1 MVAEVK
7 KIRRPL
13 FLGIFA
19 YVATIFINKSTQL
32 TGKTIRLP
40 HNIWYTNLNIL
51 PRIGVERLMH
61 KMRFFQSV
69 QFKLVIMYLLL
80 IIVAM
85 QVIGAYFVRELEGQL
100 EKNFQDSI
108 TNSITLLDYN
118 AREEIIKNSDNS
130 VKLQNDIRELL
141 VDFSRASSNLIEV
154 RIVDDKGKILGTS
167 NLNNQG
173 IVGQK
178 SNDPL
183 VKRTLSLGTTSED
196 KIYKDESNKN
206 NRVWV
211 NVSSIKN
218 KGKVIG
224 AIYLV
229 ADIESVY
236 KQVDDITNIFITGT
250 LIAMIITAVLG
261 ILLSRTI
268 TKPIVEM
275 KRQAYAMARG
285 NYSRKVKVYGVDEIG
300 ELADSFNTLTKRV
313 QEAQAMTE
321 GERRKLS
328 SVLAYM
334 TDGVIATD
342 RRGKVILI
350 NTPAEK
356 MLRVKHE
363 SANGRSIIDV
373 LDIGDTYQFE
383 DLMEVDG
390 SLTMDRST
398 LDKPYV
404 LRANFSVIQR
414 ETGFNNGVIAVL
426 HDITDQ
432 EKVDQERRD
441 FVSNVSHE
449 LRTPLTSMHS
459 YLEALSD
466 GAWEDK
472 EIAPRFLEVTQNET
486 ERMIRLVNDLLKL
499 SRMDGGREQLEK
511 SFVNF
516 TDFFNHIID
525 RFEMMKKETIM
536 FKRHIPREP
545 VIIEIDEDKVMQVL
559 DNIISNANKYS
570 PDGGRISFYLKKFED
585 EIEVSIADEG
595 LGVPDEDL
603 ANVFDRFFRVDKAR
617 SREMGG
623 TGLGLA
629 IAREVIEAHGGRIWA
644 ERNKT
649 KGTIIKFTLPYSD
662 LPEDDWE

>member
-1 MVAEVK
+1 
-7 KIRRPL
+7 
-13 FLGIFA
+13 
-19 YVATIFINKSTQL
+19 
-32 TGKTIRLP
+32 
-40 HNIWYTNLNIL
+40 
-51 PRIGVERLMH
+51 MH

-141 VDFSRASSNLIEV
+141 VDYSRASSNLIEV

-178 SNDPL
+178 SNNPL

-218 KGKVIG
+218 KGQVIG

-268 TKPIVEM
+268 TKPIIEM

>member
-1 MVAEVK
+1 
-7 KIRRPL
+7 
-13 FLGIFA
+13 
-19 YVATIFINKSTQL
+19 
-32 TGKTIRLP
+32 
-40 HNIWYTNLNIL
+40 
-51 PRIGVERLMH
+51 MH

-141 VDFSRASSNLIEV
+141 VDYSRASSNLIEV

-218 KGKVIG
+218 KGQVIG

-236 KQVDDITNIFITGT
+236 KQVDDIRNIFITGT

-268 TKPIVEM
+268 TKPIIEM

>member
-1 MVAEVK
+1 M
-7 KIRRPL
+7 
-13 FLGIFA
+13 GIFA
-19 YVATIFINKSTQL
+19 YLVTIFINKSTQL
-32 TGKTIRLP
+32 TGKTICLH

-141 VDFSRASSNLIEV
+141 VDYSRASSNLIEV

-218 KGKVIG
+218 KGQVIG

-268 TKPIVEM
+268 TKPIIEM

>member
-1 MVAEVK
+1 M
-7 KIRRPL
+7 
-13 FLGIFA
+13 GISA
-19 YVATIFINKSTQL
+19 YLISIFINKLTQI

-40 HNIWYTNLNIL
+40 CNIWYTNLNIL

-141 VDFSRASSNLIEV
+141 VDYSRASSNIIEV

-167 NLNNQG
+167 NLDNQG

-218 KGKVIG
+218 KGQVIG

-268 TKPIVEM
+268 TKPIIEM

-536 FKRHIPREP
+536 FKRHIPKEP

-644 ERNKT
+644 ERNKS

>member
-1 MVAEVK
+1 
-7 KIRRPL
+7 
-13 FLGIFA
+13 
-19 YVATIFINKSTQL
+19 
-32 TGKTIRLP
+32 
-40 HNIWYTNLNIL
+40 
-51 PRIGVERLMH
+51 MH

-141 VDFSRASSNLIEV
+141 VDYSRASSNLIEV

-218 KGKVIG
+218 KGQVTG

-268 TKPIVEM
+268 TKPIIEM

>member
-1 MVAEVK
+1 
-7 KIRRPL
+7 
-13 FLGIFA
+13 
-19 YVATIFINKSTQL
+19 
-32 TGKTIRLP
+32 
-40 HNIWYTNLNIL
+40 
-51 PRIGVERLMH
+51 MH

-141 VDFSRASSNLIEV
+141 VDYSRASSNLIEV

-218 KGKVIG
+218 KGQVIG

-644 ERNKT
+644 ERNKN
-649 KGTIIKFTLPYSD
+649 KGTTIKFTLPYSD

>member
-1 MVAEVK
+1 M
-7 KIRRPL
+7 
-13 FLGIFA
+13 GIFA
-19 YVATIFINKSTQL
+19 YLVTIFINKSTQL
-32 TGKTIRLP
+32 TGKTIRLH

-141 VDFSRASSNLIEV
+141 VDYSRASSNLIEV

-218 KGKVIG
+218 KGQVIG

-236 KQVDDITNIFITGT
+236 KQVDDIRNIFITGT

-268 TKPIVEM
+268 TKPIIEM

>member
-1 MVAEVK
+1 M
-7 KIRRPL
+7 
-13 FLGIFA
+13 GIFA
-19 YVATIFINKSTQL
+19 YLVTIFINKSTQL
-32 TGKTIRLP
+32 TGKTIRLH

-141 VDFSRASSNLIEV
+141 VDYSRASSNLIEV

-183 VKRTLSLGTTSED
+183 VKRALSLGTTSED

-218 KGKVIG
+218 KGQVIG

-268 TKPIVEM
+268 TKPIIEM

>member
-1 MVAEVK
+1 
-7 KIRRPL
+7 
-13 FLGIFA
+13 
-19 YVATIFINKSTQL
+19 
-32 TGKTIRLP
+32 
-40 HNIWYTNLNIL
+40 
-51 PRIGVERLMH
+51 MH

-141 VDFSRASSNLIEV
+141 VDYSRASSNLIEV

-218 KGKVIG
+218 KGQVIG

-268 TKPIVEM
+268 TKPIIEM

-499 SRMDGGREQLEK
+499 SRMDGGREQLEI

>member
-1 MVAEVK
+1 M
-7 KIRRPL
+7 
-13 FLGIFA
+13 GISA
-19 YVATIFINKSTQL
+19 YLITIFINKLTQI

-40 HNIWYTNLNIL
+40 CNIWYTNLNIL

-141 VDFSRASSNLIEV
+141 VDYSRASSNIIEV

-167 NLNNQG
+167 NLDNQG

-218 KGKVIG
+218 KGQVIG

-250 LIAMIITAVLG
+250 LITMIITAVLG

-268 TKPIVEM
+268 TKPIIEM

-536 FKRHIPREP
+536 FKRHIPKEP

-644 ERNKT
+644 ERNKS

>member
-1 MVAEVK
+1 
-7 KIRRPL
+7 
-13 FLGIFA
+13 
-19 YVATIFINKSTQL
+19 
-32 TGKTIRLP
+32 
-40 HNIWYTNLNIL
+40 
-51 PRIGVERLMH
+51 
-61 KMRFFQSV
+61 
-69 QFKLVIMYLLL
+69 
-80 IIVAM
+80 
-85 QVIGAYFVRELEGQL
+85 GQL

-141 VDFSRASSNLIEV
+141 VDYSRASSNLIEV

-218 KGKVIG
+218 KGQVIG

-268 TKPIVEM
+268 TKPIIEM

-426 HDITDQ
+426 LDITDQ

>member
-1 MVAEVK
+1 
-7 KIRRPL
+7 
-13 FLGIFA
+13 
-19 YVATIFINKSTQL
+19 
-32 TGKTIRLP
+32 
-40 HNIWYTNLNIL
+40 
-51 PRIGVERLMH
+51 MH

-141 VDFSRASSNLIEV
+141 VDYSRASSNLIEV

-218 KGKVIG
+218 KGQVIG

-644 ERNKT
+644 ERNKN

>member
-1 MVAEVK
+1 
-7 KIRRPL
+7 
-13 FLGIFA
+13 
-19 YVATIFINKSTQL
+19 
-32 TGKTIRLP
+32 
-40 HNIWYTNLNIL
+40 
-51 PRIGVERLMH
+51 MH

-141 VDFSRASSNLIEV
+141 VDYSRASSNLIEV

-218 KGKVIG
+218 KGQVIG

-268 TKPIVEM
+268 TKPIIEM

-313 QEAQAMTE
+313 QEAQA
-321 GERRKLS
+321 
-328 SVLAYM
+328 M

>member
-1 MVAEVK
+1 
-7 KIRRPL
+7 
-13 FLGIFA
+13 
-19 YVATIFINKSTQL
+19 
-32 TGKTIRLP
+32 
-40 HNIWYTNLNIL
+40 
-51 PRIGVERLMH
+51 MH

-141 VDFSRASSNLIEV
+141 VDYSRASSNLIEV

-218 KGKVIG
+218 KGQVIG

-236 KQVDDITNIFITGT
+236 KQVDDIINIFITGT

-268 TKPIVEM
+268 TKPIIEM

>member
-1 MVAEVK
+1 M
-7 KIRRPL
+7 
-13 FLGIFA
+13 GIFA
-19 YVATIFINKSTQL
+19 YLVTIFINKSTQL

-141 VDFSRASSNLIEV
+141 VDYSRASSNLIEV

-218 KGKVIG
+218 KGQVIG

-268 TKPIVEM
+268 TKPIIEM

-644 ERNKT
+644 ERNKN

>member
-1 MVAEVK
+1 M
-7 KIRRPL
+7 
-13 FLGIFA
+13 GIFA
-19 YVATIFINKSTQL
+19 YLVTIFINKSTQL
-32 TGKTIRLP
+32 TGKTIRLH

-108 TNSITLLDYN
+108 TNSITLLDYI

-141 VDFSRASSNLIEV
+141 VDYSRASSNLIEV

-218 KGKVIG
+218 KGQVIG

-268 TKPIVEM
+268 TKPIIEM

>member
-1 MVAEVK
+1 M
-7 KIRRPL
+7 
-13 FLGIFA
+13 GIFA
-19 YVATIFINKSTQL
+19 YLVTIFINKSTQL

-40 HNIWYTNLNIL
+40 YNIWYTNLNIL

-141 VDFSRASSNLIEV
+141 VDYSRASSNLIEV

-218 KGKVIG
+218 KGQVIG

-275 KRQAYAMARG
+275 KRQAYEMARG

-644 ERNKT
+644 ERNKN

>member
-1 MVAEVK
+1 M
-7 KIRRPL
+7 
-13 FLGIFA
+13 GIFA
-19 YVATIFINKSTQL
+19 YLVTIFINKSTQL

-141 VDFSRASSNLIEV
+141 VDYSRASSNLIEV

-218 KGKVIG
+218 KGQVIG

-414 ETGFNNGVIAVL
+414 ETGFNNRVIAVL

-644 ERNKT
+644 ERNKN

>member
-1 MVAEVK
+1 
-7 KIRRPL
+7 
-13 FLGIFA
+13 
-19 YVATIFINKSTQL
+19 
-32 TGKTIRLP
+32 
-40 HNIWYTNLNIL
+40 
-51 PRIGVERLMH
+51 MH

-85 QVIGAYFVRELEGQL
+85 QVISAYFVRELEGQL

-141 VDFSRASSNLIEV
+141 VDYSRASSNLIEV

-218 KGKVIG
+218 KGQVIG

-644 ERNKT
+644 ERNKN

>member
-1 MVAEVK
+1 MTT
-7 KIRRPL
+7 

-19 YVATIFINKSTQL
+19 YLGTIFINKSTQL
-32 TGKTIRLP
+32 TGKTIRLH

-141 VDFSRASSNLIEV
+141 VDYSRASSNLIEV

-218 KGKVIG
+218 KGQVIG

-268 TKPIVEM
+268 TKPIIEM

>member
-1 MVAEVK
+1 
-7 KIRRPL
+7 
-13 FLGIFA
+13 
-19 YVATIFINKSTQL
+19 
-32 TGKTIRLP
+32 
-40 HNIWYTNLNIL
+40 
-51 PRIGVERLMH
+51 
-61 KMRFFQSV
+61 
-69 QFKLVIMYLLL
+69 
-80 IIVAM
+80 
-85 QVIGAYFVRELEGQL
+85 RELEGQL

-141 VDFSRASSNLIEV
+141 VDYSRASSNLIEV

-218 KGKVIG
+218 KGQVIG

-268 TKPIVEM
+268 TKPIIEM

>member
-1 MVAEVK
+1 
-7 KIRRPL
+7 
-13 FLGIFA
+13 
-19 YVATIFINKSTQL
+19 
-32 TGKTIRLP
+32 
-40 HNIWYTNLNIL
+40 
-51 PRIGVERLMH
+51 
-61 KMRFFQSV
+61 
-69 QFKLVIMYLLL
+69 
-80 IIVAM
+80 
-85 QVIGAYFVRELEGQL
+85 
-100 EKNFQDSI
+100 NFQDSI

-141 VDFSRASSNLIEV
+141 VDYSRASSNLIEV

-218 KGKVIG
+218 KGQVIG

-644 ERNKT
+644 ERNKN

>member
-1 MVAEVK
+1 M
-7 KIRRPL
+7 
-13 FLGIFA
+13 GIFA
-19 YVATIFINKSTQL
+19 YLVTIFINKSTQL

-141 VDFSRASSNLIEV
+141 VDYSRASSNLIEV

-218 KGKVIG
+218 KGQVIG

-334 TDGVIATD
+334 TDCVIATD

-644 ERNKT
+644 ERNKN

>member
-1 MVAEVK
+1 
-7 KIRRPL
+7 
-13 FLGIFA
+13 
-19 YVATIFINKSTQL
+19 
-32 TGKTIRLP
+32 
-40 HNIWYTNLNIL
+40 
-51 PRIGVERLMH
+51 
-61 KMRFFQSV
+61 
-69 QFKLVIMYLLL
+69 
-80 IIVAM
+80 
-85 QVIGAYFVRELEGQL
+85 LEGQL

-141 VDFSRASSNLIEV
+141 VDYSRASSNLIEV

-218 KGKVIG
+218 KGQVIG

-268 TKPIVEM
+268 TKPIIEM

>member
-1 MVAEVK
+1 M
-7 KIRRPL
+7 
-13 FLGIFA
+13 GIFA
-19 YVATIFINKSTQL
+19 YLVTIFINKSTQL

-141 VDFSRASSNLIEV
+141 VDYSRASSNLIEV

-218 KGKVIG
+218 KGQVIG

-466 GAWEDK
+466 GAWENK

-644 ERNKT
+644 ERNKN

>member
-1 MVAEVK
+1 M
-7 KIRRPL
+7 
-13 FLGIFA
+13 GIFA
-19 YVATIFINKSTQL
+19 YLVTIFINKSTQL
-32 TGKTIRLP
+32 TGKTIRLH

-141 VDFSRASSNLIEV
+141 VDYSRASSNLIEV

-218 KGKVIG
+218 KGQVIG

-268 TKPIVEM
+268 TKPIIEM

-390 SLTMDRST
+390 SLKMDRST

>member
-1 MVAEVK
+1 
-7 KIRRPL
+7 
-13 FLGIFA
+13 
-19 YVATIFINKSTQL
+19 
-32 TGKTIRLP
+32 
-40 HNIWYTNLNIL
+40 
-51 PRIGVERLMH
+51 MH

-141 VDFSRASSNLIEV
+141 VDYSRASSNLIEV

-218 KGKVIG
+218 KGQVIG

-268 TKPIVEM
+268 TKPIIEM

-356 MLRVKHE
+356 ILRVKHE

>member
-1 MVAEVK
+1 M
-7 KIRRPL
+7 
-13 FLGIFA
+13 GIFA
-19 YVATIFINKSTQL
+19 YLVTIFINKSTQL

-69 QFKLVIMYLLL
+69 QFKLVIMCLLL

-141 VDFSRASSNLIEV
+141 VDYSRASSNLIEV

-218 KGKVIG
+218 KGQVIG

-644 ERNKT
+644 ERNKN

>member
-1 MVAEVK
+1 M
-7 KIRRPL
+7 
-13 FLGIFA
+13 GIFA
-19 YVATIFINKSTQL
+19 YLVTIFINKSTQL

-141 VDFSRASSNLIEV
+141 VDYSRASSNLIEV

-178 SNDPL
+178 SNNPL

-218 KGKVIG
+218 KGQVIG

-644 ERNKT
+644 ERNKN

>member
-1 MVAEVK
+1 
-7 KIRRPL
+7 
-13 FLGIFA
+13 
-19 YVATIFINKSTQL
+19 
-32 TGKTIRLP
+32 
-40 HNIWYTNLNIL
+40 
-51 PRIGVERLMH
+51 MH

-85 QVIGAYFVRELEGQL
+85 QVIGAYFVRELEGQR

-141 VDFSRASSNLIEV
+141 VDYSRASSNLIEV

-218 KGKVIG
+218 KGQVIG

-268 TKPIVEM
+268 TKPIIEM

>member
-1 MVAEVK
+1 
-7 KIRRPL
+7 
-13 FLGIFA
+13 
-19 YVATIFINKSTQL
+19 
-32 TGKTIRLP
+32 
-40 HNIWYTNLNIL
+40 
-51 PRIGVERLMH
+51 MH

-141 VDFSRASSNLIEV
+141 VDYSRASSNLIEV

-218 KGKVIG
+218 KGQVIG

-268 TKPIVEM
+268 TKPIIEM

-398 LDKPYV
+398 LNKPYV

>member
-1 MVAEVK
+1 
-7 KIRRPL
+7 
-13 FLGIFA
+13 
-19 YVATIFINKSTQL
+19 
-32 TGKTIRLP
+32 
-40 HNIWYTNLNIL
+40 
-51 PRIGVERLMH
+51 MH

-141 VDFSRASSNLIEV
+141 VDYSRASSNLIEV

-218 KGKVIG
+218 KGQVIG

-236 KQVDDITNIFITGT
+236 KQVDDITNILITGT

-268 TKPIVEM
+268 TKPIIEM

>member
-1 MVAEVK
+1 
-7 KIRRPL
+7 
-13 FLGIFA
+13 
-19 YVATIFINKSTQL
+19 
-32 TGKTIRLP
+32 
-40 HNIWYTNLNIL
+40 
-51 PRIGVERLMH
+51 
-61 KMRFFQSV
+61 
-69 QFKLVIMYLLL
+69 
-80 IIVAM
+80 

-141 VDFSRASSNLIEV
+141 VDYSRASSNLIEV

-218 KGKVIG
+218 KGQVIG

-268 TKPIVEM
+268 TKPIIEM

>member
-1 MVAEVK
+1 
-7 KIRRPL
+7 
-13 FLGIFA
+13 
-19 YVATIFINKSTQL
+19 
-32 TGKTIRLP
+32 
-40 HNIWYTNLNIL
+40 
-51 PRIGVERLMH
+51 MH

-108 TNSITLLDYN
+108 TNNITLLDYN

-141 VDFSRASSNLIEV
+141 VDYSRASSNLIEV

-218 KGKVIG
+218 KGQVIG

-268 TKPIVEM
+268 TKPIIEM

>member
-1 MVAEVK
+1 M
-7 KIRRPL
+7 
-13 FLGIFA
+13 GIFA
-19 YVATIFINKSTQL
+19 YLGTIFINKSTQL
-32 TGKTIRLP
+32 IGKTIRLH

-141 VDFSRASSNLIEV
+141 VGYSRASSNLIEV

-218 KGKVIG
+218 KGQVIG

-268 TKPIVEM
+268 TKPIIEM

>member
-1 MVAEVK
+1 
-7 KIRRPL
+7 
-13 FLGIFA
+13 
-19 YVATIFINKSTQL
+19 
-32 TGKTIRLP
+32 
-40 HNIWYTNLNIL
+40 
-51 PRIGVERLMH
+51 MH

-141 VDFSRASSNLIEV
+141 VDYSRASSNLIEV

-218 KGKVIG
+218 KGQVIG

-285 NYSRKVKVYGVDEIG
+285 NYSRKVKVYGVDKIG

-644 ERNKT
+644 ERNKN

>member
-1 MVAEVK
+1 M
-7 KIRRPL
+7 
-13 FLGIFA
+13 GIFA
-19 YVATIFINKSTQL
+19 YLVTIFINKSTQL

-40 HNIWYTNLNIL
+40 YNIWYTNLNIL

-141 VDFSRASSNLIEV
+141 VDYSRASSNLIEV
-154 RIVDDKGKILGTS
+154 RIVDDKGKILETS

-218 KGKVIG
+218 KGQVIG

-644 ERNKT
+644 ERNKN

>member
-1 MVAEVK
+1 M
-7 KIRRPL
+7 
-13 FLGIFA
+13 GIFA
-19 YVATIFINKSTQL
+19 YLVTIFINKSTQL

-141 VDFSRASSNLIEV
+141 VDYSRASSNLIEV

-218 KGKVIG
+218 KGQVIG

-472 EIAPRFLEVTQNET
+472 EIAPRFLEVTQNEN

-644 ERNKT
+644 ERNKN

>member
-1 MVAEVK
+1 
-7 KIRRPL
+7 
-13 FLGIFA
+13 
-19 YVATIFINKSTQL
+19 
-32 TGKTIRLP
+32 
-40 HNIWYTNLNIL
+40 
-51 PRIGVERLMH
+51 MH

-141 VDFSRASSNLIEV
+141 VDYSRASSNLIEV

-218 KGKVIG
+218 KGQVIG

-617 SREMGG
+617 AREMGG

-644 ERNKT
+644 ERNKN